1 MPSIR
6 LDSINQ
12 HLCRLFLGIILAV
25 ALIGSGGRTLAIDR
39 KVSNLREDETVLFF
53 PTCGWRD
60 EKSKSWVLPVHG
72 CVYEVERRR
81 LAMAA
86 LLEASEFRNNQLSA
100 KEKEVLA
107 ERTRLFLMD
116 NEGGKRIVIEV
127 GAKRIRLEKS
137 TSDGQ
142 FRGLIRLP
150 DRELSQLRESDDLG
164 QRVLRFKV
172 LLPSTD
178 TRVFSG
184 TVHLAGQ
191 EGVTVIS
198 DIDDTIKYTQVRDRS
213 AMIRSTFL
221 EPFRPVPGMA
231 ELYRKWQANLG
242 AQIWYVSASPWQL
255 FSPLSEFLGESGFP
269 AGPVSLKNVQLTGKT
284 LFDLFKDPDQ
294 FKKSAIEPIV
304 ERYPDRKFVLVGDSG
319 ERDPEIYGELAR
331 KYPNNIVSVLI
342 RKTTSEPADAG
353 RYHEA
358 FRDLLPEQWRVFN
371 QPSEIPGLL
380 PAGSR

>member
-1 MPSIR
+1 M
-6 LDSINQ
+6 
-12 HLCRLFLGIILAV
+12 LAME
-25 ALIGSGGRTLAIDR
+25 R

-60 EKSKSWVLPVHG
+60 EKSKDWNLPVHG

-81 LAMAA
+81 LAIGAV
-86 LLEASEFRNNQLSA
+86 LEATELRNNELSA
-100 KEKEVLA
+100 EEKAVLA
-107 ERTRLFLMD
+107 ERTRLFLVD
-116 NEGGKRIVIEV
+116 NQGGKRIVVEV
-127 GAKRIRLEKS
+127 GATCITLEKS

-150 DRELSQLRESDDLG
+150 DRELSQFQEFDNLG
-164 QRVLRFKV
+164 QRVLRFKL
-172 LLPSTD
+172 LLPSAD

-184 TVHLAGQ
+184 TVHLARQ
-191 EGVTVIS
+191 DGVTVIS
-198 DIDDTIKYTQVRDRS
+198 DIDDTIKHTQVKDRS

-231 ELYRKWQANLG
+231 DLYRKWQANSG

-269 AGPVSLKNVQLTGKT
+269 AGPVSLKSVQLTGKT
-284 LFDLFKDPDQ
+284 FFDLFKDPDQ

-304 ERYPDRKFVLVGDSG
+304 ERFPDRKFVLVGDSG

-331 KYPNNIVSVLI
+331 KYPNKIVSILI

-358 FRDLLPEQWRVFN
+358 FRDLPPEHWRVFSN
-371 QPSEIPGLL
+371 PSEISGLV

>member
-1 MPSIR
+1 MSAIR

-142 FRGLIRLP
+142 FRGVIRLP
-150 DRELSQLRESDDLG
+150 DRELSQLREIDVLG